1 VDAKFKQVQE
11 ELNILV
17 KWSCKRSR
25 PFASH
30 QLVKP
35 YGKERKIR
43 MGVVSWIVVGLIA
56 GWLAGMVMKGGG
68 FGLIGDII
76 VGVVGGL
83 LGGWIATS
91 FLHMGG
97 MTGINLGSILIAFA
111 GAVVL
116 LLVLRLVRGGR
127 R

>member
-1 VDAKFKQVQE
+1 MS
-11 ELNILV
+11 N
-17 KWSCKRSR
+17 WSCERCRS
-25 PFASH
+25 FASH

-35 YGKERKIR
+35 NIKETEDLEWEYL
-43 MGVVSWIVVGLIA
+43 SWIVVGLIA

-91 FLHMGG
+91 LLHWGG
-97 MTGINLGSILIAFA
+97 LTGIDLRSILIAFA
-111 GAVVL
+111 GAVIL
-116 LLVLRLVRGGR
+116 LLVLRLIR
-127 R
+127 RR

>member
-1 VDAKFKQVQE
+1 MG
-11 ELNILV
+11 IL
-17 KWSCKRSR
+17 
-25 PFASH
+25 
-30 QLVKP
+30 
-35 YGKERKIR
+35 
-43 MGVVSWIVVGLIA
+43 SWIIVGLIA

-91 FLHMGG
+91 LLHLGAG
-97 MTGINLGSILIAFA
+97 VNGINLESILVAFV

-116 LLVLRLVRGGR
+116 LLLLRLVGGR
-127 R
+127 RGSVRH